1 MLWIQSVA
9 VATALVGPAWAK
21 EQVPNDIKGAEMYES
36 GIMMERI
43 MMQKEVSISISKTS
57 KGHHI

>member
-9 VATALVGPAWAK
+9 VATALVGYAAGK
-21 EQVPNDIKGAEMYES
+21 EQVPNDAKGKELYES

-43 MMQKEVSISISKTS
+43 MMQKEVCHDFESLRARM
-57 KGHHI
+57 